1 MSAVSP
7 IVFCYYVVII
17 IVAVVVIAI
26 SLLCYCVCYEYAGEN
41 SAREEKKNVDIFIF
55 SAVAMFVCIL
65 FISSIQPY
73 VQKSIYLST
82 VVINCLHR

>member
-41 SAREEKKNVDIFIF
+41 SAREEKKTSIFLF
-55 SAVAMFVCIL
+55 SQLLQCL
-65 FISSIQPY
+65 FAFYLFLQY
-73 VQKSIYLST
+73 NHMYKNRFIYLLS
-82 VVINCLHR
+82 